1 MIEVEHP
8 QLSIR
13 AQCQL
18 LNLPRSSLYYQPRE
32 LSGEYQEL
40 MRKTD
45 EVFTDHPYY
54 GSRRISEWLK
64 REGHQVGRM
73 KARSLMRVLGIEA
86 IYPRKKLSIPGKEHR
101 IYPYL
106 LRGVPVD
113 RPNKVW
119 AADITYI
126 RLRQGF
132 VFLVAIIDHYSRYI
146 LSWTLSNTIDSS
158 FCVGALKEAIELHGV
173 PDYFNTDQG
182 AQFTCNRFI
191 EVLKEQKIRISMDGK
206 GRAMDNIFIERFWR
220 TLKYEEVYIK
230 AYQDMVDCRK
240 NLSKYFDKYNYRRL
254 HQSNDYS
261 TPGEAYY
268 GLRIAS

>member
-1 MIEVEHP
+1 MIEEDHP

-18 LNLPRSSLYYQPRE
+18 LDLPRSSLYYKPRE
-32 LSGEYQEL
+32 LSSDDQEL
-40 MRKTD
+40 LRKID
-45 EVFTDHPYY
+45 EVFTNHPYY
-54 GSRRISEWLK
+54 GSRRISAWLK
-64 REGHQVGRM
+64 REGYPVGRA
-73 KARSLMRVLGIEA
+73 KARSLMRLVGIEA

-106 LRGVPVD
+106 LSGVSVD

-119 AADITYI
+119 ATDITYI
-126 RLRQGF
+126 RLSQGF

-146 LSWTLSNTIDSS
+146 LSWKLSNTLDGS
-158 FCVGALKEAIELHGV
+158 FCVEALNEAIENHGV
-173 PDYFNTDQG
+173 PEYFNTDQG

-191 EVLKEQKIRISMDGK
+191 DVLKKHKIKISMDGK

-230 AYQDMVDCRK
+230 SYRDMVDCRK
-240 NLSKYFDKYNYRRL
+240 NISEYFDKYNYRRL
-254 HQSNDYS
+254 HQSNDYL

-268 GLRIAS
+268 ELRIAS